1 MEGHA
6 PPLASSLLGGE
17 FGLAPFQF
25 GAASLSLGLQIV
37 SHGDGEWGSTL
48 SRSLNGIQVVVYT
61 NCMRQRRGTG

>member
-37 SHGDGEWGSTL
+37 SHGDGEWAL
-48 SRSLNGIQVVVYT
+48 LVVDRLTVSK
-61 NCMRQRRGTG
+61 